1 MSPFSPATDC
11 QKRIK
16 LFLWGD
22 SGVGKTTLAL
32 QFPAPTVLDLE
43 GGASLYGGSFSF
55 DILSA
60 STANEVMDAID
71 WLLANEH
78 PYQTLV
84 IDPMTVYWDALQRK
98 WSEIFL
104 SRNKTSKGFRHE
116 FYDFQPRDWMTI
128 KAEFK
133 EFIRKLLAL
142 DMNVVVTARQKSQY
156 ADGGFMQKI
165 GETFDGEKSLPY
177 HFDTIVRL
185 WREENHLVGE
195 CLKDRSNTL
204 PMGKKIDISIATFAP
219 IIGDQRPAK
228 PLEMA
233 TSEQVAEI
241 VAAAE
246 RLGLSGA
253 KLDERLTHYGAT
265 GLDDLTRV
273 SAAIIIKKIN
283 NAIDKLKGVKND

>member
-1 MSPFSPATDC
+1 MMSPFSPATDC

-104 SRNKTSKGFRHE
+104 SRNKTSK
-116 FYDFQPRDWMTI
+116 
-128 KAEFK
+128 
-133 EFIRKLLAL
+133 
-142 DMNVVVTARQKSQY
+142 
-156 ADGGFMQKI
+156 
-165 GETFDGEKSLPY
+165 
-177 HFDTIVRL
+177 
-185 WREENHLVGE
+185 
-195 CLKDRSNTL
+195 
-204 PMGKKIDISIATFAP
+204 
-219 IIGDQRPAK
+219 
-228 PLEMA
+228 
-233 TSEQVAEI
+233 
-241 VAAAE
+241 
-246 RLGLSGA
+246 
-253 KLDERLTHYGAT
+253 
-265 GLDDLTRV
+265 
-273 SAAIIIKKIN
+273 
-283 NAIDKLKGVKND
+283 